1 MDRSIPGN
9 NGGFTLVELLIA
21 VGIFSI
27 IIGAIF
33 SFSIA
38 QRKYLSVQ
46 GQVSEMI
53 QNARASMEM
62 ISGELSVA
70 GYNPTGAVFTGI
82 PYSASQ
88 LQIYADVNG
97 NGVVT
102 DANENVTYSYD
113 SSTKRIVRNT
123 GGGNQPLAENVQN
136 FSFQYLDASSNPT
149 TDPKNIRQIRLT
161 ITVRTSK
168 PDPQYTANSGYRTFT
183 LTSLVTPRNLA
194 F

>member
-1 MDRSIPGN
+1 MDASKYGKN
-9 NGGFTLVELLIA
+9 DGFTLIELLISVA
-21 VGIFSI
+21 IFSI
-27 IIGAIF
+27 IIWAIF

-46 GQVSEMI
+46 GQISEMI
-53 QNARASMEM
+53 QNARAAMEM
-62 ISGELSVA
+62 VSGELSVA
-70 GYNPTGAVFTGI
+70 GYNPTGAAFTAI
-82 PYSASQ
+82 PYIASQ
-88 LQIYADVNG
+88 LQIFADVNG

-102 DANENVTYSYD
+102 DANENITYSYD
-113 SSTKRIVRNT
+113 SSSKRIVRNT
-123 GGGNQPLAENVQN
+123 GGGNQPLAENIQN

-161 ITVRTSK
+161 ITARTSK
-168 PDPQYTANSGYRTFT
+168 PDPLYTANSGYRTFT